1 MMHLYFIVST
11 LWSVCMV
18 TCYGSYMG
26 GRLMVGGNKALS
38 EDRLATGH
46 GRSQVMGGRKRREWT
61 GGEAEGWRGY
71 DNHLMSLQVI

>member
-1 MMHLYFIVST
+1 
-11 LWSVCMV
+11 
-18 TCYGSYMG
+18 
-26 GRLMVGGNKALS
+26 MVGGNKALS